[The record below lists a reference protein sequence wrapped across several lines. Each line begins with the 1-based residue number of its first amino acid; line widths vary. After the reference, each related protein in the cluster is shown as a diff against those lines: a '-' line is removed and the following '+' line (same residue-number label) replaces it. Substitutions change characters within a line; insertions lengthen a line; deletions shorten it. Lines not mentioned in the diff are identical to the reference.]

1 MKPIIV
7 ITIATALFF
16 AAVAAFHHVISD
28 EKLCVDEG
36 GIWEDGACHPVKR

>member
-16 AAVAAFHHVISD
+16 AAVAAFHHVLSD
-28 EKLCVDEG
+28 EGLCVDEG
-36 GIWEDGACHPVKR
+36 GIWKDAACHPVKR